1 MRSKRHFVAL
11 MAAAMLATSVP
22 SAVFAESVSS
32 EAPAAVAENNGVTE
46 QPTDVAVSKDKAV
59 SLARE
64 LVQIPKEYKLQSA
77 SYYSDVLA
85 GGKRGLWGLDFVY
98 QANGKTKGTIYV
110 RINADNGQLVEFSTY
125 VDKPN
130 AKPSY
135 PLKVEREGAQDIA
148 ISYINKVA
156 AAYKD
161 QVQYNPDYGVQ
172 LLPPLT
178 GDVRHTIRYDRVVN
192 GVPYYDNFIELE
204 VDSEGHVMRYTFNWD
219 DTIQF
224 PKAEQVLSLQD
235 ANAKL
240 SELAEPQLSY
250 IIPYGAP
257 GGGKP
262 SLSYEMGAMAID
274 AVDGKIQEN
283 PYGYGY
289 GYYGY
294 GGYYGYSG
302 YAANNVSDTPVSET
316 ALGNKPIVGNLTEKE
331 AVAKVEASFK
341 LPEGAEFRG
350 SNYYEYAN
358 EATGEKMKRWSLD
371 WTIRKDNQEIGSAY
385 ANVDSQTGVINN
397 FYSYQYN
404 GVDQE
409 AKPTVT
415 FAQAK
420 STALETIKKQL
431 PWLSNELYLV
441 EVDEKT
447 YNNGNPMNEYYFNF
461 VHKVHGATVTYDYI
475 NVSID
480 GFTGNAR
487 SFDAQ
492 ISNHSYSTAAPKLIT
507 EKQAIEKWLTYYRT
521 QLTYQLTPQ
530 YVWDGQPLPIEKY
543 LLMIASGE
551 IKPEEVEYKTEAK
564 LVYRLVPR
572 LIDEAVFLDA
582 ETGNWRNRETGDV
595 TQLEKPKATDIN
607 GHWAQRQLELMVA
620 YKALDVKDGKVNPN
634 AIVTRGELIKMLVLS
649 LNGGRNP
656 YLYGYGAA
664 AEKASF
670 SDVAKDSSYYAYV
683 ENALQNNWIDI
694 GDGSFNPD
702 GKVDREEMAELI
714 VRALGYNTLA
724 NHDELFN
731 ISFKDTADIEKK
743 GQAAIVVGL
752 KIMSLSSGKFLPD
765 KEVTRAE
772 AATAFFRFLQARAD
786 LQEAPLTN

>member
-1 MRSKRHFVAL
+1 MRSKKHWVAL
-11 MAAAMLATSVP
+11 MAAAMLATSLP
-22 SAVFAESVSS
+22 SAAFAES
-32 EAPAAVAENNGVTE
+32 APSAAVQDTAVNNGVTE
-46 QPTDVAVSKDKAV
+46 EPVDVAVSKDKAV

-64 LVQIPKEYKLQSA
+64 LVQIPKEYTLQGA

-85 GGKRGLWGLDFVY
+85 GGKRGVWALDFVK
-98 QANGKTKGTIYV
+98 QVKGTTKGSIYV
-110 RINADNGQLVEFSTY
+110 RINADTGQLMEFGTY
-125 VDKPN
+125 VDNPN
-130 AKPSY
+130 AKPTY
-135 PLKVEREGAQDIA
+135 PLKVEREDAQGIA
-148 ISYINKVA
+148 IGFINKVA

-172 LLPPLT
+172 LLPPLS
-178 GDVRHTIRYDRVVN
+178 GEVRHTIRYDRVVN

-204 VDSEGHVMRYTFNWD
+204 VDSEGHVMRYSLNWD

-224 PKAEQVLSLQD
+224 PKVEQVLSLQD

-250 IIPYGAP
+250 IIPYAAQGA
-257 GGGKP
+257 KP
-262 SLSYEMGAMAID
+262 ALSYEMNAMAIN
-274 AVDGKIQEN
+274 AVDGNKLDDM
-283 PYGYGY
+283 YGYGY

-294 GGYYGYSG
+294 YGYG
-302 YAANNVSDTPVSET
+302 GGAVSETPVSEQ
-316 ALGNKPIVGNLTEKE
+316 ALGNKPIIGNLTEKE
-331 AVAKVEASFK
+331 ALAKVEGSFK
-341 LPEGAEFRG
+341 LPEGTEFRG

-358 EATGEKMKRWSLD
+358 EATGEKTKRWSLN
-371 WTIRKDNQEIGSAY
+371 WTIKVGNEERGSVY

-397 FYSYQYN
+397 FYSYQYYGEN
-404 GVDQE
+404 QE

-415 FAQAK
+415 FDQAK

-431 PWLSNELYLV
+431 PWLSHELYLV
-441 EVDEKT
+441 EVDKEA
-447 YNNGNPMNEYYFNF
+447 YNTDTPVSEYYFNF

-475 NVSID
+475 NVSVD
-480 GFTGNAR
+480 AYTGNVR
-487 SFDAQ
+487 GFDAQ

-521 QLTYQLTPQ
+521 QLTYSMTPQ
-530 YVWDGQPLPIEKY
+530 YVWNGQPLPIEKY
-543 LLMIASGE
+543 KLMIASGE
-551 IKPEEVEYKTEAK
+551 IKPQEVEYKSEAK

-595 TQLEKPKATDIN
+595 TQLEKPKATDID
-607 GHWAQRQLELMVA
+607 GHWAQRQLELMIA

-649 LNGGRNP
+649 MNSGRNP
-656 YLYGYGAA
+656 YLYGYGAT
-664 AEKASF
+664 ASVSF
-670 SDVAKDSSYYAYV
+670 NDVAKDSGYYAYV

-694 GDGSFNPD
+694 GDGNFNPE

-731 ISFKDTADIEKK
+731 VSFKDTADIEKK

-752 KIMSLSSGKFLPD
+752 KIMSLSNGKFLPD

-786 LQEAPLTN
+786 LQEAPLRS